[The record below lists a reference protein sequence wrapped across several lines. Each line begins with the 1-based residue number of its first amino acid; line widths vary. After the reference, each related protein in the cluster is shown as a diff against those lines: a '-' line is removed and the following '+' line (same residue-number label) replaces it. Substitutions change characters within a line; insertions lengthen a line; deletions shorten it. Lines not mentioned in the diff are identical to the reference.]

1 MVENNVILI
10 GRLVADAEVRNISGE
25 NRVAN
30 FTVAVNRPRRKD
42 AEGEADFIDIE
53 AWNAT
58 ADFVCK
64 YFSKGSKIG
73 IRGRIHT
80 SMYEDKDGKR
90 RKQTNIL
97 AEEVCFVESKTTK
110 SDGDASPK
118 PETKK
123 TDVDVSADDDD
134 LPF

>member
-10 GRLVADAEVRNISGE
+10 GRMVADAEVRNVSGE

-42 AEGEADFIDIE
+42 AEDEADFIDVE

-58 ADFVCK
+58 ADFVGK

-73 IRGRIHT
+73 IRGRIRT
-80 SMYEDKDGKR
+80 SMYEDRDGKR
-90 RKQTNIL
+90 RKQTSIL
-97 AEEVCFVESKTTK
+97 AEEVCFVESKTAK
-110 SDGDASPK
+110 SGGDASPK
-118 PETKK
+118 SEAKK
-123 TDVDVSADDDD
+123 TSVDVSADDDD

>member
-10 GRLVADAEVRNISGE
+10 GRLVADAEVRNVSGE

-42 AEGEADFIDIE
+42 VEDEADFIDIE

-58 ADFVCK
+58 ADFVGK

-73 IRGRIHT
+73 IRGRIRT

-110 SDGDASPK
+110 SDSDASPK
-118 PETKK
+118 SETKK